1 MEYMD
6 GSAPVFTHCR
16 RAIGEAGEP
25 LLEAAQRAG
34 AVREDAQFMDI
45 VRMVGGIA
53 TIPNAEP
60 GQVDR
65 ILAVALDGL
74 RRR

>member
-1 MEYMD
+1 MCVPTCE
-6 GSAPVFTHCR
+6 
-16 RAIGEAGEP
+16 
-25 LLEAAQRAG
+25 
-34 AVREDAQFMDI
+34 FMD
-45 VRMVGGIA
+45 VMRMIGGIA

-74 RRR
+74 RAR